1 MEPDPANRN
10 PGKALQRLWR
20 EDPEAVTAAHDAL
33 RLARGEGEMEDDGS
47 GRHGLRAERM
57 RELHR
62 PLSARSKPGLTVA
75 DVAAMM
81 GLRKET
87 VARLLEHHGYLELA
101 PYGRDHQRR
110 LVTAEAYAAG
120 HGHNVNSSGSRSKR
134 LDGAA
139 RSAPFAVFYP
149 EHVASIVWTLGW
161 DLIVASVAREV
172 KKRGRLAMLLRDHAY
187 LPDTQIGHLAEITV
201 SGVEKARK
209 RKTALT
215 EVFVSVSA

>member
-149 EHVASIVWTLGW
+149 EHVASIVWTLGVGS
-161 DLIVASVAREV
+161 DRGICRKGGEETGPTGHAPPRSRLPSRYPNRTSGGDHRE
-172 KKRGRLAMLLRDHAY
+172 RG
-187 LPDTQIGHLAEITV
+187 
-201 SGVEKARK
+201 
-209 RKTALT
+209 
-215 EVFVSVSA
+215 